1 MNPICMSTMPWF
13 QAMGFR
19 VPGFGFSQ
27 DVVDTRFGVLGFPVL
42 VSGHGLTGC
51 LRWFVERGKGR
62 GSLRRYFIRVRLR
75 IVVSVFGEPKALNPS
90 VQGPEEL

>member
-51 LRWFVERGKGR
+51 FLQRSGLRCP
-62 GSLRRYFIRVRLR
+62 GSV
-75 IVVSVFGEPKALNPS
+75 
-90 VQGPEEL
+90 